1 MDSLMKEVV
10 CNITMSR
17 SLFLEVSE
25 NTSDEELLNRAKE
38 EILLPHN
45 ALSKVQ
51 QILNKV
57 GLKLNGLDLNDW
69 NVENCEYLAR

>member
-1 MDSLMKEVV
+1 MKEVV

-17 SLFLEVSE
+17 SLFLEVNE
-25 NTSDEELLNRAKE
+25 NTSDKELLNKAKE
-38 EILLPHN
+38 EILLPHD

>member
-1 MDSLMKEVV
+1 MKEVV

>member
-1 MDSLMKEVV
+1 MKEVV

-17 SLFLEVSE
+17 SLFLEVNE

>member
-1 MDSLMKEVV
+1 MTEMKEVV

-17 SLFLEVSE
+17 SLFLEVNE

>member
-17 SLFLEVSE
+17 SLFLEVNE
-25 NTSDEELLNRAKE
+25 NTSDKELLNKAKE
-38 EILLPHN
+38 EILLPHD